1 MHYFTHFFL
10 HQILNGTLLLWPCKR
25 KTRFQAV
32 KSQFDL
38 TSNAIISD
46 KLPRILAFSRLK
58 LRRSRV
64 AKFALLVLAMTYCAL
79 KMIIVSD
86 IQEWDENTPRDVSRY
101 ILPGLSISP
110 AHFYGKKLD
119 RFFSSIEK
127 TLHAYLPRLVIC
139 SRCVLQIL
147 DRKF

>member
-1 MHYFTHFFL
+1 M

-25 KTRFQAV
+25 KTRFQAI

-101 ILPGLSISP
+101 ILPGLYFTSTLLWQKARP
-110 AHFYGKKLD
+110 
-119 RFFSSIEK
+119 FFSSIEK